1 MAPPQSPGSQRKDAS
16 DIEAPVSPNTLS
28 PAWMINDHF
37 PIVAPAETLLEA
49 TFHPLDTQAAPEPT
63 SHMQLEQNYI

>member
-1 MAPPQSPGSQRKDAS
+1 
-16 DIEAPVSPNTLS
+16 
-28 PAWMINDHF
+28 MINDHF